1 MFPLPVHAKDVFG
14 KVFFMSRRS
23 PGPLFPLAGGLLLL
37 AIAGPTVALL
47 LAVPPSAALAAF
59 AAEGARE
66 ALRVSLIA
74 SSCATIVAGLLGIP
88 AGYWLAHRAPA
99 WRAAALFVLAL
110 PLAFPPVAS
119 GIILLHVAGTRSAV
133 GGWLAAHGFPLVDS
147 LAGVALAEF
156 FVAGSFV
163 AIAACAAFGALDPLP
178 EEAARTLGASEWR
191 IFARIALPA
200 AAGNVLAG
208 VAFAWLRAIGEYGA
222 TSILAYHPTSMP
234 VAVYVALSAQG
245 VAPALALCYGFVVL
259 AALVLVLQWV
269 LRKRVV

>member
-1 MFPLPVHAKDVFG
+1 MK
-14 KVFFMSRRS
+14 RRN

-37 AIAGPTVALL
+37 LIAGPTVALL
-47 LAVPPSAALAAF
+47 LAVPPNAAVAAF
-59 AAEGARE
+59 AADGARE

-74 SSCATIVAGLLGIP
+74 STCATLLASILGIP

-119 GIILLHVAGTRSAV
+119 GIILLHVAGTRAPI
-133 GGWLAAHGFPLVDS
+133 GGWLAAHGLPLVDS

-178 EEAARTLGASEWR
+178 EESARTLGASEWK
-191 IFARIALPA
+191 IFARIVLPA
-200 AAGNVLAG
+200 AAGNVVAG
-208 VAFAWLRAIGEYGA
+208 IAFAWLRAIGEYGA

-234 VAVYVALSAQG
+234 VAVYVALSAKG
-245 VAPALALCYGFVVL
+245 VAPALALCYGFVLLAAIVL
-259 AALVLVLQWV
+259 ALQWV
-269 LRKRVV
+269 LRRRVV

>member
-1 MFPLPVHAKDVFG
+1 MTH
-14 KVFFMSRRS
+14 RS
-23 PGPLFPLAGGLLLL
+23 PGALFPLAGAILLLV
-37 AIAGPTVALL
+37 IAGPTVALL
-47 LAVPPSAALAAF
+47 FAVPPGAALAAF
-59 AAEGARE
+59 AAAGARE
-66 ALRVSLIA
+66 AMRVSLIA
-74 SSCATIVAGLLGIP
+74 STCATLLASILGIP

-119 GIILLHVAGTRSAV
+119 GIILLHVAGMRAPV
-133 GGWLAAHGFPLVDS
+133 GGWFAAHGFPLVDS

-191 IFARIALPA
+191 IFLRVALPA
-200 AAGNVLAG
+200 AAGNVVAG
-208 VAFAWLRAIGEYGA
+208 IAFAWLRAIGEYGA

-245 VAPALALCYGFVVL
+245 VGPALALCYGFVLLASLVL
-259 AALVLVLQWV
+259 ALQWV
-269 LRKRVV
+269 LRRRVV

>member
-1 MFPLPVHAKDVFG
+1 MARHRKTILVKFYEAPSQALFPSRGFAVGD
-14 KVFFMSRRS
+14 RRS
-23 PGPLFPLAGGLLLL
+23 DGRATRPCPN
-37 AIAGPTVALL
+37 
-47 LAVPPSAALAAF
+47 AALAA
-59 AAEGARE
+59 AAEGTRSA
-66 ALRVSLIA
+66 RVSLIA
-74 SSCATIVAGLLGIP
+74 RRAPPPRQPTWVP
-88 AGYWLAHRAPA
+88 AGYWLAHGRPA
-99 WRAAALFVLAL
+99 CRRLFVLAL

-119 GIILLHVAGTRSAV
+119 GIILLHVAGTRAPI

-178 EEAARTLGASEWR
+178 EESARTLGASEWR

-245 VAPALALCYGFVVL
+245 VAPALALCYGFVLL
-259 AALVLVLQWV
+259 ATLVLVLQWV